1 MFLSNNHTVNAQ
13 SEGIDMLINISTF
26 GVQNLMFNFSSN
38 SFWSDTQV
46 VLICTASVLSG
57 LCDII
62 TALHGIMLFPALH
75 SIAISTDLLRIS

>member
-57 LCDII
+57 LCDI
-62 TALHGIMLFPALH
+62 TALHGIMLFPALY